1 MDFDNEVMNFDNA
14 NFDSVNEV
22 SFDLGIDNE
31 MIPPKYEQ
39 IELEKELDGRLQIF
53 KKAINENNRRIS
65 KQTDAGAYVVIMFQI
80 QEQRDKF
87 LESLEWD
94 ELLVDEYFINGLQ
107 LSAELEIELERIELP
122 NNRFRKLDQID
133 II

>member
-39 IELEKELDGRLQIF
+39 IELEKELDGRLQVF

>member
-31 MIPPKYEQ
+31 AIPPKYEQ
-39 IELEKELDGRLQIF
+39 IELEKELDGRLQVF
-53 KKAINENNRRIS
+53 KKAINDNNRRIS

-87 LESLEWD
+87 LEALEWD

>member
-14 NFDSVNEV
+14 NFDSVNEI

-39 IELEKELDGRLQIF
+39 IELEKELDGRLQVF

-65 KQTDAGAYVVIMFQI
+65 KQTDAGTYVVIMFQI

-87 LESLEWD
+87 LESLGWD

-122 NNRFRKLDQID
+122 NNRFRKLGQID

>member
-14 NFDSVNEV
+14 NFDSVNEI
-22 SFDLGIDNE
+22 SFDLGIDNG

-39 IELEKELDGRLQIF
+39 IELEKELDGRLQVF

-65 KQTDAGAYVVIMFQI
+65 KQTDAGTYVVIMFQI

-87 LESLEWD
+87 LESLGWD

-122 NNRFRKLDQID
+122 NNRFRKLGQID